1 MELILPYYKE
11 CLNIVCG
18 FVEEIG
24 RSHGASEKEALQ
36 LRLIGEE
43 TFVFILN
50 GIPKVGLDNKFHL
63 RCEEEEEG
71 LLLMFSNH
79 GRPMNA
85 RNVPIFD
92 PDKASET
99 ADGLSL
105 TMVRCFSYEF
115 GYRNMGKDG
124 WELAVRFH
132 IENYKRLEQINA
144 SDSDYEHEEQEP
156 FTVRL
161 ATEADVPG
169 IINLVYNT
177 YHYSYAKDFFYRKI
191 TLKSAE

>member
-85 RNVPIFD
+85 RNV
-92 PDKASET
+92 
-99 ADGLSL
+99 
-105 TMVRCFSYEF
+105 
-115 GYRNMGKDG
+115 
-124 WELAVRFH
+124 
-132 IENYKRLEQINA
+132 
-144 SDSDYEHEEQEP
+144 
-156 FTVRL
+156 
-161 ATEADVPG
+161 
-169 IINLVYNT
+169 
-177 YHYSYAKDFFYRKI
+177 
-191 TLKSAE
+191 